1 MRYTTATSEKALLK
15 EVKAGAKYARATGGR
30 VVVSYVAALRARF
43 GLDQPLWVQFQ
54 HYAFNLLR
62 LDLGYSFKDNMP
74 VAALIADKLAATAIL
89 MIASLGTA
97 FLLGI
102 GLGTLAAVLA
112 LIGYATPEALLG
124 ICWRKHQKLLARD
137 HFLEFV
143 RASSLLKNLEMESFL
158 VLVGRCWSGAVELD
172 VIF

>member
-1 MRYTTATSEKALLK
+1 
-15 EVKAGAKYARATGGR
+15 
-30 VVVSYVAALRARF
+30 
-43 GLDQPLWVQFQ
+43 VQFQ

-143 RASSLLKNLEMESFL
+143 RARASATAAQTRLSGDNVAEFRRPARDSVSSYSRSEEKPSTPH
-158 VLVGRCWSGAVELD
+158 GS
-172 VIF
+172 

>member
-1 MRYTTATSEKALLK
+1 
-15 EVKAGAKYARATGGR
+15 
-30 VVVSYVAALRARF
+30 
-43 GLDQPLWVQFQ
+43 VQFQ
-54 HYAFNLLR
+54 HHAFNLLR